1 MGGNL
6 EVEPPEPHRLRR
18 SGDPKALRDA
28 LRAHT
33 LGGGGDEN
41 FQALVEEGS
50 VITLTKR
57 DAVSSP
63 KTFRIGFMH
72 DSEERVKEITRR
84 PKDDGFDVKPPKRF
98 HGSRTFYSRPPGG
111 FMSEVLC

>member
-1 MGGNL
+1 LGGNL

-18 SGDPKALRDA
+18 SGDPKAFRDA
-28 LRAHT
+28 LRAHR

-41 FQALVEEGS
+41 FDALFEEGS

-57 DAVSSP
+57 DGASSP

-84 PKDDGFDVKPPKRF
+84 PKDDGVDVKPPKRF
-98 HGSRTFYSRPPGG
+98 HGSRTSYYRPPGR